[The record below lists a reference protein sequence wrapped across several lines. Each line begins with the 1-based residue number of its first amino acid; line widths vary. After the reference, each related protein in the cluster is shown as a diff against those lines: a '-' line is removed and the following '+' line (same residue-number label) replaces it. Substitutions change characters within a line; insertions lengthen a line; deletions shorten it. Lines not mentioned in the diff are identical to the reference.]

1 MFLVYT
7 ASIRLKQTRK
17 DIPMPLLRKKKNTS
31 YTLWITLLVAGLGF
45 AIKALILHP
54 IYIQLATNVSHMNK
68 IYTTILYYLIDG
80 GLLDMAVIAVCYPA
94 AAYAVWQKGLK
105 GSKRV
110 ILAFTLLTAGKFV
123 ANYVMDIL
131 TYSGLPR
138 MNEFLTDLPLVLLML
153 VLELIPYALT
163 VTAVALAKSRY
174 DRKAELAAYRSE
186 LTDTAAPAPVLPFTK
201 LLSLH
206 NPLQLAAFVG
216 ALAIFLSRE
225 ISYHVYQ
232 ITLLNNFGSTDG
244 WADMLVT
251 LLADAA
257 LGILLYFAAILLL
270 PHYHSKESSKE

>member
-1 MFLVYT
+1 
-7 ASIRLKQTRK
+7 
-17 DIPMPLLRKKKNTS
+17 MPLLRKKKNTA

-138 MNEFLTDLPLVLLML
+138 MTEFLTDLPLVLLML

-163 VTAVALAKSRY
+163 VATVALAKSRY

-186 LTDTAAPAPVLPFTK
+186 LTDTAAPART
-201 LLSLH
+201 
-206 NPLQLAAFVG
+206 PLQEAAFPAQSPPAGRLCGGSGHLPVPRDQLPRLPDHPIEQFRLHRRLG
-216 ALAIFLSRE
+216 GYAGYPPGRCRAGYPALLRRDPAPAS
-225 ISYHVYQ
+225 
-232 ITLLNNFGSTDG
+232 
-244 WADMLVT
+244 
-251 LLADAA
+251 
-257 LGILLYFAAILLL
+257 L
-270 PHYHSKESSKE
+270 P